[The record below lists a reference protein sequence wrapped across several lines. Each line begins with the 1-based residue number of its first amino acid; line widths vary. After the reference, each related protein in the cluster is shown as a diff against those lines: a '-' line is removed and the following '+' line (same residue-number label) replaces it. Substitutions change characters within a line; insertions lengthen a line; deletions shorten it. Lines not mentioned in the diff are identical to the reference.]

1 MGGKALG
8 SRKGATG
15 RKTQPAPAAR
25 EVPDTNRSA
34 DRMPDP
40 GMPPPPV
47 PMREMTIDQA
57 RKEIK
62 LPSDERIRGR
72 VGKEGI
78 TIERMAWPKK
88 QTMRHGGKVR
98 GRA

>member
-1 MGGKALG
+1 
-8 SRKGATG
+8 
-15 RKTQPAPAAR
+15 
-25 EVPDTNRSA
+25 
-34 DRMPDP
+34 
-40 GMPPPPV
+40 
-47 PMREMTIDQA
+47 MREMTIDQA